1 MRASIVLTPAESKRL
16 IAKAIVQKSEI
27 KKAME
32 KAYVILC
39 EGSINVMVAQ
49 ELFGLDIECK
59 DFTCGMVTGG
69 VVCTSGLC
77 SSRPKM
83 KVSFKD
89 SSKPKIWATFP
100 LVAYKGKIVDFSHK
114 KAIEDF
120 HIDTVIIKGGN
131 AIDKDGNLGVI
142 VAGYDGGVI
151 AQIMGHSVS
160 QGVKIVYPIGLEKS
174 VFSVRDAARH
184 TGGKRFDYSMGAD
197 YGLFIVSNADIVT
210 EIEAI
215 KILSGA
221 DAFHVASGGIGG
233 SEGAVVL
240 SCEGSTDEVNTI
252 VKIIEKIKGEPPQKG
267 RRQKCDTCKYV
278 NCIFHGK
285 EEESLPKW
293 MM

>member
-1 MRASIVLTPAESKRL
+1 MRASVVLTPAESKRL
-16 IAKAIVQKSEI
+16 IAKAIIQKNEI

-39 EGSINVMVAQ
+39 EGSINVMIAQ

-59 DFTCGMVTGG
+59 DFTCGMITGG
-69 VVCTSGLC
+69 VACTSGLC
-77 SSRPKM
+77 STRPRM
-83 KVSFKD
+83 EISFLD
-89 SSKPKIWATFP
+89 SSKPKMWATFP
-100 LVAYKGKIVDFSHK
+100 LVAYKGKIVDLSHK
-114 KAIEDF
+114 KAIDDF

-131 AIDKDGNLGVI
+131 AIDKDGNVGVI

-151 AQIMGHSVS
+151 AQLMGHSVS
-160 QGVKIVYPIGLEKS
+160 QGVKIVCPIGLEKS

-197 YGLFIVSNADIVT
+197 YGLFVVSNADVVT

-215 KILSGA
+215 KILSCA

-240 SCEGSTDEVNTI
+240 SCEGSKDEVNTI
-252 VKIIEKIKGEPPQKG
+252 IKIIEKIKGEPPQKVS
-267 RRQKCDTCKYV
+267 RQKCNKCKYV
-278 NCIFHGK
+278 NCIFNGK

-293 MM
+293 LV